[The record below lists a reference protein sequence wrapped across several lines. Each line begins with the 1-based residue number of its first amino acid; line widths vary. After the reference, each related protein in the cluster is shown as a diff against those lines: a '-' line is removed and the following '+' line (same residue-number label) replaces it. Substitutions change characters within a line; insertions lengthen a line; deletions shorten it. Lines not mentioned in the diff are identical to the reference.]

1 MEGGVPSAGR
11 HSRQTL
17 SRVARGEVSQGGGT
31 EIQGSKGPG
40 VPGRRDRDPGVRG
53 HRSQVREEFKE
64 GGKDQSCQTLSNSRR
79 RSIKL

>member
-31 EIQGSKGPG
+31 EIQGSKGRG
-40 VPGRRDRDPGVRG
+40 EPGRRDRDPGEQGVR
-53 HRSQVREEFKE
+53 
-64 GGKDQSCQTLSNSRR
+64 
-79 RSIKL
+79 